1 MGVKRRGVNTHL
13 VGPKGAKKFEGRN
26 DYENPG
32 TRVFAAKPTP
42 EGWPLGG
49 EGMVTAEKDPEMKKV
64 KVEMFR
70 VGKGW
75 ILKEQFDKGEFAVS
89 GVSRAGAENMA
100 IMDPLDSSAG
110 GMSAPGISGTYSGRV
125 AGVKHRADEILNWK
139 PVGDV
144 AVSEMLQGHSELR
157 AASAAQGEDS
167 GGAVDLQAD
176 VLDITKP
183 GLIFVGTGGA
193 SDLDKIAPAE
203 HVLTLFE
210 PVLEGASGADV
221 GAGTGR

>member
-75 ILKEQFDKGEFAVS
+75 ILKELGCTLGSIEKES
-89 GVSRAGAENMA
+89 CSR
-100 IMDPLDSSAG
+100 DS
-110 GMSAPGISGTYSGRV
+110 
-125 AGVKHRADEILNWK
+125 VKL
-139 PVGDV
+139 
-144 AVSEMLQGHSELR
+144 
-157 AASAAQGEDS
+157 
-167 GGAVDLQAD
+167 
-176 VLDITKP
+176 
-183 GLIFVGTGGA
+183 
-193 SDLDKIAPAE
+193 
-203 HVLTLFE
+203 
-210 PVLEGASGADV
+210 
-221 GAGTGR
+221 